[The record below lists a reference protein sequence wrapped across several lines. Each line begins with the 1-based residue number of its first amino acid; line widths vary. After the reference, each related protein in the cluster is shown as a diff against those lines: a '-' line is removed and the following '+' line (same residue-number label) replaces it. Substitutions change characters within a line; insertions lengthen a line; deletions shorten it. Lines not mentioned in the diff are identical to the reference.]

1 MSKTKVLRYLKVMIS
16 KFCHAGHLIL
26 IFVRRILPPPR
37 TISAFQGVS
46 HFSNICS
53 STVYAKS
60 ALDLVGQFFLI
71 MMLGTCLNGGDKKI
85 SAGNLP
91 WMMPCNVFNYK
102 FLQILF
108 WMFICNNNSLLDLL
122 GENREF
128 LVYQKHKF

>member
-1 MSKTKVLRYLKVMIS
+1 MLFHNLCKVSNGFGGTVFSYNDVGDMSEW
-16 KFCHAGHLIL
+16 
-26 IFVRRILPPPR
+26 
-37 TISAFQGVS
+37 
-46 HFSNICS
+46 
-53 STVYAKS
+53 
-60 ALDLVGQFFLI
+60 
-71 MMLGTCLNGGDKKI
+71 GDKKM

-128 LVYQKHKF
+128 LVY